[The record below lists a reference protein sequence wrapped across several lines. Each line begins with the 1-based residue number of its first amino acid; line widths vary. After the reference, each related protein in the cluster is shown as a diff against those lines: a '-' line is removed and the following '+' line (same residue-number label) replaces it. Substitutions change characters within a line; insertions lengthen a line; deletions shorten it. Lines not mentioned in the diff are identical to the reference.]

1 MYINNLE
8 ILVQFC
14 ERAFSSKSSYTMTK
28 VQIFKSSGT
37 ERKIISLTII
47 NEEFRLYKKNY
58 MINKG

>member
-14 ERAFSSKSSYTMTK
+14 ERAFSSKFSYSRTK

-37 ERKIISLTII
+37 ERKTVFLTRI
-47 NEEFRLYKKNY
+47 NEEFILYEKKKLY
-58 MINKG
+58 DK